1 LPNRIIKESIC
12 TSPTIDRLSVEAERF
27 FYRLIVKCD
36 DYGLYYGDE
45 RILLGACFPL
55 RVSEIKCDQVRS
67 WLSELETVGL
77 IIRYQVDDRVYIS
90 FTSWADHQ
98 NIRAKRRK
106 YPEPTPENTMPPLA
120 GDGNC
125 DQLMAIAPVTRIS
138 LLGSRYSDLGSR
150 SSSSSAGA
158 DGYSPEFLAF
168 WKLYPRKTAKGLAWK
183 AWKAIKAPR
192 PSLEELEAAIERYK
206 ATDQWQTESGRF
218 IPHPATWLNQR
229 RWEDE
234 PQTKIGG
241 PRMSEKERKT
251 MGVLEDY
258 MRRHGNDE
266 G

>member
-1 LPNRIIKESIC
+1 MPNRIIKESIC

-138 LLGSRYSDLGSR
+138 LLGSRISVFIIIGWRRWIQSR
-150 SSSSSAGA
+150 V
-158 DGYSPEFLAF
+158 
-168 WKLYPRKTAKGLAWK
+168 PRL
-183 AWKAIKAPR
+183 
-192 PSLEELEAAIERYK
+192 LEAVSAKNREGLGLEGLEGNQSAASVARRIGSSYRAIQSHGPMANRKRPLHTPPGYLAQSTPVGRR
-206 ATDQWQTESGRF
+206 ATDEDRRASDEREGAEDHGRLGGLHEEAWQ
-218 IPHPATWLNQR
+218 
-229 RWEDE
+229 
-234 PQTKIGG
+234 
-241 PRMSEKERKT
+241 
-251 MGVLEDY
+251 
-258 MRRHGNDE
+258 
-266 G
+266 